1 MSEIVNRY
9 SNTFVGQEALGKW
22 SFVFPMIP
30 KRDVKNFFE
39 IEVVQLGIQRLGT
52 TSPHDVL
59 FFVAD
64 IAQARSSIIDENSVI
79 DSRINLGVLS
89 NYDTGANVAYSTSI
103 STIFRVDSL
112 QPMNRFTVTQCALS
126 DQTGNTL
133 VEDSNIPGSLTKLIM
148 TWNIT
153 ECSYK

>member
-1 MSEIVNRY
+1 MSDIVNRY
-9 SNTFVGQEALGKW
+9 SNTFVGQEALGQW

-30 KRDVKNFFE
+30 KKNVNNFFE
-39 IEVVQLGIQRLGT
+39 IEVVQLGIQRAGSP
-52 TSPHDVL
+52 SPHDVL

-64 IAQARSSIIDENSVI
+64 LAQAKSSIIDETSVI

-89 NYDTGANVAYSTSI
+89 NYESGSNIAYSTSV
-103 STIFRVDSL
+103 STIFRVDNL

-126 DQTGNTL
+126 DQTGATL
-133 VEDSNIPGSLTKLIM
+133 VPDTDAVGSLTKLIM